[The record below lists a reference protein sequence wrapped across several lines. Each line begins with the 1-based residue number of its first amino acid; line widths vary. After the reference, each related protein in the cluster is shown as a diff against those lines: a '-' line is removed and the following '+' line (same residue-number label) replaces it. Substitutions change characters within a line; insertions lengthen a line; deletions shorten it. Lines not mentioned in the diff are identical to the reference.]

1 MINNKKPTKKA
12 NVDEQRYT
20 NALLE
25 SMDSKI
31 DAVLEDRKTLNE
43 KIDRHYEEFK
53 EFRSEVNYKFEVFVE
68 ELKNKTDK
76 SDFILLDKKVNV
88 LER

>member
-1 MINNKKPTKKA
+1 MVNNKKLAKKDSL
-12 NVDEQRYT
+12 DEKCYT

-53 EFRSEVNYKFEVFVE
+53 EFRSEMNYKIEVFAGE
-68 ELKNKTDK
+68 IKNKANQNDL
-76 SDFILLDKKVNV
+76 ILLDKKVGA
-88 LER
+88 LGR